1 MLSKHTGE
9 QEEMAMIRGIGI
21 DTVVIGDVEGLL
33 KRMSKGTL
41 SKVFTQGELSAAQE
55 KAGPAEYLAS
65 RFAVKEAA
73 FKAIAPRLADKG
85 FDYRRIET
93 RNNEDGSPYIYVDS
107 FLQAILDCAEITSLF
122 VSITTTGGMA
132 TAFVVAES

>member
-1 MLSKHTGE
+1 
-9 QEEMAMIRGIGI
+9 MIRGIGI

-73 FKAIAPRLADKG
+73 FQGWLTRDLTTAES
-85 FDYRRIET
+85 RRET
-93 RNNEDGSPYIYVDS
+93 MRTEAHISM
-107 FLQAILDCAEITSLF
+107 L
-122 VSITTTGGMA
+122 
-132 TAFVVAES
+132 TAFSKRYWTVPRSHRFSFPSQQPAAWPLLLLLQNREFMT

>member
-1 MLSKHTGE
+1 MT
-9 QEEMAMIRGIGI
+9 MIRGIGI
-21 DTVVIGDVEGLL
+21 DTVVIGDVEDLL
-33 KRMSKGTL
+33 KRMTKGSL
-41 SKVFTQGELSAAQE
+41 ARVFTEGELSAAQE
-55 KAGPAEYLAS
+55 KADPAEYLAS

-93 RNNEDGSPYIYVDS
+93 KNNEAGSPYIYVDS
-107 FLQAILDCAEITSLF
+107 FLQTVLDRAEITSLF
-122 VSITTTGGMA
+122 VSITTTGNMA

>member
-41 SKVFTQGELSAAQE
+41 SKVFTQENCPPP
-55 KAGPAEYLAS
+55 KK
-65 RFAVKEAA
+65 R
-73 FKAIAPRLADKG
+73 
-85 FDYRRIET
+85 
-93 RNNEDGSPYIYVDS
+93 
-107 FLQAILDCAEITSLF
+107 QARQNILPPDLL
-122 VSITTTGGMA
+122 
-132 TAFVVAES
+132 

>member
-55 KAGPAEYLAS
+55 NAGPAENCCK
-65 RFAVKEAA
+65 RGCV
-73 FKAIAPRLADKG
+73 
-85 FDYRRIET
+85 
-93 RNNEDGSPYIYVDS
+93 
-107 FLQAILDCAEITSLF
+107 
-122 VSITTTGGMA
+122 
-132 TAFVVAES
+132 

>member
-1 MLSKHTGE
+1 
-9 QEEMAMIRGIGI
+9 MIRGIGI
-21 DTVVIGDVEGLL
+21 DTVVIGDVEDLL
-33 KRMSKGTL
+33 KRMTKGSL
-41 SKVFTQGELSAAQE
+41 ARVFTEGELSAAQE
-55 KAGPAEYLAS
+55 KADPAEYLAS

-93 RNNEDGSPYIYVDS
+93 KNNEAGSPYIYVDS
-107 FLQAILDCAEITSLF
+107 FLQTVLDRAEITSLF
-122 VSITTTGGMA
+122 VSITTTGNMA

>member
-1 MLSKHTGE
+1 
-9 QEEMAMIRGIGI
+9 MIKGIGI
-21 DTVVIGDVEGLL
+21 DTVVIGDVEDLL
-33 KRMSKGTL
+33 KRMTKGSL
-41 SKVFTQGELSAAQE
+41 ARVFTEGELSAAQE
-55 KAGPAEYLAS
+55 KADPAEYLAS

-93 RNNEDGSPYIYVDS
+93 KNNEAGSPYIYVDS
-107 FLQAILDCAEITSLF
+107 FLQTVLDRAEITSLF
-122 VSITTTGGMA
+122 VSITTTGNMA

>member
-1 MLSKHTGE
+1 
-9 QEEMAMIRGIGI
+9 MIRGIGI
-21 DTVVIGDVEGLL
+21 DTVVIGDVEDLL
-33 KRMSKGTL
+33 KRMTKGSL
-41 SKVFTQGELSAAQE
+41 ARVFTEGELSAAQE
-55 KAGPAEYLAS
+55 KADPAEYLAS

-93 RNNEDGSPYIYVDS
+93 KNNEAGYIYVDS
-107 FLQAILDCAEITSLF
+107 FLQTVLDRAEITSLF
-122 VSITTTGGMA
+122 VSITTTGNMA

>member
-1 MLSKHTGE
+1 MS
-9 QEEMAMIRGIGI
+9 RGIGI
-21 DTVVIGDVEGLL
+21 DTVVIGDVEDLL
-33 KRMSKGTL
+33 KRMTKGSL
-41 SKVFTQGELSAAQE
+41 ARVFTEGELSAAQE
-55 KAGPAEYLAS
+55 KADPAEYLAS

-93 RNNEDGSPYIYVDS
+93 KNNEAGSPYIYVDS
-107 FLQAILDCAEITSLF
+107 FLQTVLDRAEITSLF
-122 VSITTTGGMA
+122 VSITTTGNMA

>member
-1 MLSKHTGE
+1 MLSKHTEE
-9 QEEMAMIRGIGI
+9 QEEMTMIRGIGI
-21 DTVVIGDVEGLL
+21 DTVVIGDVEDLL
-33 KRMSKGTL
+33 KRMTKGSL
-41 SKVFTQGELSAAQE
+41 ARVFTEGELSAAQE
-55 KAGPAEYLAS
+55 KADPAEYLAS

-93 RNNEDGSPYIYVDS
+93 KNNEAGSPYIYVDS
-107 FLQAILDCAEITSLF
+107 FLQTVLDRAEITSLF
-122 VSITTTGGMA
+122 VSITTTGNMA